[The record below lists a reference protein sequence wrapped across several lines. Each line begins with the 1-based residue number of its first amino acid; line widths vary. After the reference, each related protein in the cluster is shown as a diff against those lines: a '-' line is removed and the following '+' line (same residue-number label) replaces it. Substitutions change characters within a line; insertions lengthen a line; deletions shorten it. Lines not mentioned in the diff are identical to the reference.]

1 MAVFPDSDLYE
12 SGSEWRRWDPHIHAP
27 GTLLNDDFGGDWD
40 GFLNKIKEEPA
51 AEVLGITDYFCIETY
66 REAKRRR
73 DEGAFEGVKLLF
85 PNVEMRLD
93 IQTKQGRGINIHLL
107 FSPVDP
113 NHESEILRVLARIEW
128 EYEHKPYPCTLEGLA
143 SLGKAYNRQQQD
155 ERAAIREGANQFKTK
170 LSDLRKLFRSDNWMQ
185 RNCLV
190 AVSVKS
196 GDGTS
201 GLQGDA
207 SFDIARTEIERFAH
221 IIFSANPTQIDYWL
235 GKKPGHDRKFIEEK
249 YRFLKPCLHGSDAH
263 KNERIT
269 PDLQRY
275 CWIKGDPTF
284 ETLRQAV
291 LEPEERVWL
300 GEAPPVHRT
309 PSISI
314 SSLSTRDTPWLT
326 NPVMELNS
334 GLVSIVGARG
344 SGKTALADLVGRGAR
359 AMDWSDKDS
368 FLKRASSPI
377 DYLEKG
383 AVFLNWADGEQTAE
397 WLRRQTDKY
406 EEEHSSGPGLVC
418 YLSQH
423 FVEQLCSSEGLA
435 TELRREMERVIFD
448 ATDPVDKLETD
459 SFQDL
464 ADASLEPVRSRRQDL
479 RDSILVASQS
489 IVKEDALIARLAAL
503 RTEADQ
509 IKKKVEAD
517 TKALT
522 KLLPK
527 GSKERAEQ
535 LAALENACTNAEGV
549 VETLRKRRQVLINLE
564 GEISHRRQVIEPQR
578 LSKLKEEFRD
588 AALSDDQWNQ
598 FRMNF
603 IGNVDAVI
611 ATAKQESDRAIEI
624 ATKGDPSR
632 TFDPAR
638 PLREWPLVRL
648 RLDRDKLKKEVGIDK
663 GKQQKYDLLQ
673 RAIGDQ
679 TLSLRRQNAEIKN
692 AEGASERRKRLIN
705 SRRATYSQIFETFVE
720 EQAILERLYAPLRQD
735 LAGQTGALS
744 KLQFAVN
751 RYLDL
756 DAWEKEGESLFDLR
770 KLAFAVA
777 TGAAKEG
784 DGDVAEEESAF
795 RGHGALRHLANE
807 YLVSSWIRGSAQ
819 DVANAMDDFRERFG
833 KEMVKAIPND
843 MEEKAAWAQSV
854 ADWLYDTSHIRIDYG
869 IEYEGTAI
877 EQLSP
882 GTRGIVLLLLYLAV
896 DVRDR
901 RPLIIDQ
908 PEENLDPNSV
918 FEELVPH
925 FRRARQRRQI
935 IIVTHNANLVVNTDA
950 DQVIVAEAVRPLEPG
965 LPIISYRS
973 GSIENASIRKAVC
986 DTLEGGE
993 RAFLEREKRY
1003 RLRWD
1008 NESTSSGI

>member
-1 MAVFPDSDLYE
+1 MTVSSDSNPYE

-40 GFLNKIKEEPA
+40 GFLNKIKEEPM

-66 REAKRRR
+66 REAKRRQQA
-73 DEGAFEGVKLLF
+73 GAFETVKMIF

-107 FSPVDP
+107 FSPDDP
-113 NHESEILRVLARIEW
+113 NHESEILRVLARLEW
-128 EYEHKPYPCTLEGLA
+128 EYLGKPYPCTLDGLA
-143 SLGKAYNRQQQD
+143 SLGRAYNRQQQD
-155 ERAAIREGANQFKTK
+155 RLAAIREGANQFKTK
-170 LSDLRKLFRSDNWMQ
+170 LTDLKQLFRSDKWMQ

-207 SFDIARTEIERFAH
+207 SFTTARTEIERFAH
-221 IIFSANPTQIDYWL
+221 IIFSSNPSQREFWL
-235 GKKPGHDRKFIEEK
+235 GQKPGYDREYIERT

-263 KNERIT
+263 KNERVT
-269 PDLQRY
+269 PDLERY

-291 LEPEERVWL
+291 LEPEYRVWL
-300 GEAPPVHRT
+300 GEALPIHRM
-309 PSISI
+309 PSVSI
-314 SSLSTRDTPWLT
+314 SSLTTSDTSWLT
-326 NPVMELNS
+326 NTDVKFNS
-334 GLVSIVGARG
+334 GLVSIIGARG
-344 SGKTALADLVGRGAR
+344 SGKTALADVIARGAR
-359 AMDWSDKDS
+359 AIDWSDKDS
-368 FLKRASSPI
+368 FLKRASSPT

-397 WLRRQTDKY
+397 WLRRQTEKY
-406 EEEHSSGPGLVC
+406 EDEHSCGPGQVC

-459 SFQDL
+459 SFEEF
-464 ADASLEPVRSRRQDL
+464 AEASLEPVRSRREDL
-479 RDSILVASQS
+479 RDSMRMASES
-489 IVKEDALIARLAAL
+489 IVREDALIARLAAL

-509 IKKKVEAD
+509 VKKKIETD
-517 TKALT
+517 GKALRT
-522 KLLPK
+522 LLPK
-527 GSKERAEQ
+527 GSQERAKRLVE
-535 LAALENACTNAEGV
+535 LENACTYVEGA
-549 VETLRKRRQVLINLE
+549 VETLRKRRQVLLNLE
-564 GEISHRRQVIEPQR
+564 QEVSHRRQVIEPER
-578 LSKLKEEFRD
+578 LMRLREEFKD
-588 AALSDDQWNQ
+588 AGLSDDQWSQ
-598 FRMNF
+598 FRETF
-603 IGNVDAVI
+603 IGDVDAVLKEVK
-611 ATAKQESDRAIEI
+611 KQADRAIGA
-624 ATKGDPSR
+624 ATSGDPAESS
-632 TFDPAR
+632 DPTRA
-638 PLREWPLVRL
+638 LREWPLTRL
-648 RLDRDKLKKEVGIDK
+648 RADRDKVKQEVGIDAA
-663 GKQQKYDLLQ
+663 KQQKYDLLQ
-673 RAIGDQ
+673 RAIADQ
-679 TLSLRRQNAEIKN
+679 TLSLRRLDADIKN
-692 AEGASERRKRLIN
+692 AAGAAQRRKDLID
-705 SRRATYSQIFETFVE
+705 SRRATYLQIFQTFVE
-720 EQAILERLYAPLRQD
+720 EQAILESLYAPLRRD

-751 RYLDL
+751 RYVDL
-756 DAWEKEGESLFDLR
+756 DSWEKTGESLFDLR
-770 KLAFAVA
+770 KLAFAIEIDI
-777 TGAAKEG
+777 GSEG
-784 DGDVAEEESAF
+784 DGARDGDDESAF
-795 RGHGALRHLANE
+795 RGHGAVRRLAE
-807 YLVSSWIRGSAQ
+807 DFLLSSWIHGSAE
-819 DVANAMDDFRERFG
+819 DVAAAMDEFREKFG
-833 KEMVKAIPND
+833 KEMLKAIPSD
-843 MEEKAAWAQSV
+843 IEDRSAWGQQL
-854 ADWLYDTSHIRIDYG
+854 ADWLYDTSHILIDYG

-882 GTRGIVLLLLYLAV
+882 GTRGIVLLLLYLVV

-901 RPLIIDQ
+901 RPLVIDQ

-918 FEELVPH
+918 YEELVPH
-925 FRRARQRRQI
+925 FRRARTRRQI

-950 DQVIVAEAVRPLEPG
+950 DQVIVANAVRSLDPG

-973 GSIENASIRKAVC
+973 GSIENASIRQAVC

-1008 NESTSSGI
+1008 DEYSL